1 MNRSVASSLLVVVVL
16 LLTVRSVA
24 AQFTRGSIY
33 GTVTDANGLVVPG
46 VTVTLTSPA
55 LLRPEVAVSNE
66 SGAYRF
72 PTLEPGEYALTA
84 ELTGFR
90 TFQQPGIAIAGG
102 SNTRVD
108 AVLQIAELAET
119 VMVTGTTSDVNL
131 KSNTVQVAY
140 DEKKLQELPSARDV
154 WSIMES
160 MPGVVTR
167 DVNVGGSGADSRG
180 NQVYAYGSMGSEN
193 TYHLNGVIMTDPAG
207 AAGGES
213 YVPYD
218 EDSFSEMRI
227 ETGAKSPEIA
237 GQGVYIS
244 MTTKSGGNTLS
255 GGASFFGQDSSFNAD
270 NISDELRQRGV
281 VSSNAVLNNT
291 DFSGRLGGPIMK
303 NRVWFFGS
311 ARVRRVETAVLNF
324 YMPDGSLGSNIEKP
338 SSYAGKISTQLP
350 RSNRVEFFYN
360 WSRRLAPYRGAS
372 PNTTIEAT
380 NLEDTINNVYQ
391 GTLTKVFGDRA
402 FLDVR
407 GGTFFA
413 DFAMFDSQFIGPD
426 PVRRQELTTNVSSGG
441 PGQLRHHFR
450 TRYRVDS
457 ALTWYVQDFHGAHEI
472 RGGVQWEDGGQEV
485 DQTVHDDVWLMFNN
499 GVPSR
504 VRIWNSPTHYND
516 RYQDLGLHINDTWTV
531 SRRVTISAGVR
542 VSNAEAYYPEQTN
555 RQNREEEPWE
565 NRPGI
570 YFPDEVRLPETRD
583 ILNWRNPAPR
593 VSLTIDPQGNTRSA
607 IRVSYGRYYTLL
619 NSKFADVIN
628 PNLARFVT
636 LGWNDVNKDGQP
648 QDSELDRAALLDF
661 SSPTGTGVIG
671 DKIDS
676 SSVQPLEDQVAI
688 GYDRQIGQRG
698 SVGVTYHD
706 HRSTRGMGFE
716 NELVPFSAYIPLT
729 INNPIGAGTFG
740 IFDLP
745 ASLRG
750 VSQRLLTNQDNLT
763 RSYKGVEF
771 RVQRRFASRWQASG
785 SVTVGKAEGIAVDN
799 LSSDNQDPNLLINRY
814 GADPRD
820 AAVIGKISGSYTF
833 PFDIMAS
840 VNYRFDSGRAFTPTL
855 RITGLNQGDVT
866 INTEVPGTTRYDK
879 QNLLDVRL
887 DKRFRFASKADVHLV
902 LDTFNLLNVNAVL
915 GMNALSGTLNKNTS
929 VFATSSTYRQI
940 TSVMPPRTMLLGAK
954 FTF

>member
-1 MNRSVASSLLVVVVL
+1 MSRLVAFLFTAVMLLA
-16 LLTVRSVA
+16 LTVRPAS
-24 AQFTRGSIY
+24 AQFARGSIY
-33 GTVTDANGLVVPG
+33 GTVSDANGGVVPG
-46 VTVTLTSPA
+46 ATVTLTSPA
-55 LLRPEVAVSNE
+55 LLRPEVVVTNE
-66 SGAYRF
+66 AGAYRF
-72 PTLEPGEYALTA
+72 PTLDPGVYTVTA

-90 TFQQPGIAIAGG
+90 SFVQQGIAIAGG
-102 SNTRVD
+102 TTARVD
-108 AVLQIAELAET
+108 GVLQIAELAET
-119 VMVTGTTSDVNL
+119 VMVTGAATTVNL

-140 DEKKLQELPSARDV
+140 DEKKLQELPTARDV

-244 MTTKSGGNTLS
+244 MTTKSGGNSFS
-255 GGASFFGQDSSFNAD
+255 GGASFFGQNKSFNAD
-270 NISDELRQRGV
+270 NINDELRRRGV

-291 DFSGRLGGPIMK
+291 DFSARLGGPIVK

-311 ARVRRVETAVLNF
+311 ARTRRVETAVLNF
-324 YMPDGSLGSNIEKP
+324 YLPDGSLGSNIEKP
-338 SSYAGKISTQLP
+338 SSYAGKATTQL
-350 RSNRVEFFYN
+350 RNNRVEVYYN

-372 PNTTIEAT
+372 PNNKVEAT

-391 GTLTKVFGDRA
+391 ATLTKVFGDRA

-413 DFAMFDSQFIGPD
+413 DFAMFDSQFIGSD
-426 PVRRQELTTNVSSGG
+426 PVRKQELTTNVSSGG

-457 ALTWYVQDFHGAHEI
+457 ALTWYVQNFHGTHEI
-472 RGGVQWEDGGQEV
+472 RGGAQWEDGGQEV
-485 DQTVHDDVWLMFNN
+485 DQSVHDDVWLMFSN
-499 GVPSR
+499 GIPSR

-516 RYQDLGLHINDTWTV
+516 RYQDLGLHINDVWTP
-531 SRRVTISAGVR
+531 SKRVTVSAGVR
-542 VSNAEAYYPEQTN
+542 ISNAEAYYPAQTN
-555 RQNREEEPWE
+555 RENRIDEPWE

-570 YFPDEVRLPETRD
+570 YYPDEVRLEAKRN

-593 VSLTIDPQGNTRSA
+593 VSLTIDPSGNTKSA
-607 IRVSYGRYYTLL
+607 FRFSYGRYFTLL
-619 NSKFADVIN
+619 NSKYADVIN
-628 PNLARFVT
+628 PNLPRFVT
-636 LGWNDVNKDGQP
+636 LAWNDANRDGKP
-648 QDSELDRAALLDF
+648 QSNELDRLALLDF
-661 SSPTGTGVIG
+661 SSPTGTGVVG
-671 DKIDS
+671 DKIDFDAL
-676 SSVQPLEDQVAI
+676 QPLEDQVAI
-688 GYDRQIGQRG
+688 GYDRQIGLRG
-698 SVGVTYHD
+698 SVGVTYHY
-706 HRSTRGMGFE
+706 HRARRGMGFE

-729 INNPIGAGTFG
+729 IPNPIGAGNFE

-750 VSQRLLTNQDNLT
+750 VSRRLLTNQENLT
-763 RSYKGVEF
+763 RSYKGIEF
-771 RVQRRFASRWQASG
+771 RAQRRFADGWQLQGA
-785 SVTVGKAEGIAVDN
+785 VTLGRAEGIAVDN

-820 AAVIGKISGSYTF
+820 AGVIGKISGSYVL
-833 PFDIMAS
+833 PLDIMAG

-866 INTEVPGTTRYDK
+866 INTETPGTTRFDR
-879 QNLLDVRL
+879 QNLLDVRIE
-887 DKRFRFASKADVHLV
+887 KRFRFSRTADVRLV
-902 LDTFNLLNVNAVL
+902 LDTFNLLNINAVL
-915 GMNALSGTLNKNTS
+915 AQNALAGTLNRNTGA
-929 VFATSSTYRQI
+929 FAPSSTYQQI

-954 FTF
+954 FAF